1 MSKARI
7 CATCGHLGEP
17 ERRAV
22 GSFWI
27 ELCLWLVGLFLWP
40 LLIVALL
47 HTLWRFFARSD
58 ACAKCGGKT
67 LLPVDSPIGRSL
79 VESTQGARDA
89 QAAEQQSAEQA
100 RRNRA
105 AQRGAAVARLFRG
118 KAK

>member
-1 MSKARI
+1 MSEARI
-7 CATCGHLGEP
+7 CGTCGHLGEP
-17 ERRAV
+17 ESRAV

-27 ELCLWLVGLFLWP
+27 ELGLWLVGLIVWP

-47 HTLWRFFARSD
+47 HTLWRFVGRHKG
-58 ACAKCGGKT
+58 CAKCGSDT

-79 VESTQGARDA
+79 VASTQDARDA
-89 QAAEQQSAEQA
+89 QAAELQSAEQA